1 MTTAP
6 DPTPAPETATRRG
19 PSLRLRFVTA
29 FVLGMVL
36 VVAAGGGALYA
47 YGQQYTGR
55 ILPGVHVGTL
65 DVSGLAPAAAR
76 DALAAAYSTLGAGRI
91 VLAGPTGEFT
101 IGYEE
106 IRRGADLD
114 GMLSNALAAGRHG
127 ETVADL
133 IGAPQ
138 TAIRGATV
146 EPAVTYDESRL
157 KAAVQA
163 AASAIDREPVDASL
177 STAADGTFAVT
188 PSVEG
193 RVVDQ
198 AALLAAIEA
207 QIGQVD
213 TPAEVRVHIP
223 VTSKS
228 PHADTAAAEAA
239 KAAAERMA
247 TDLVLT
253 HDKDRWTIAGND
265 LRKLISFV
273 TGPDGTIVPV
283 VDEAGI
289 DPLLKP
295 VAKGVAQKAANAGF
309 KLSGGKIV
317 VSSKSQEG
325 RKLDTA
331 ATHTLVL
338 DALLARQADG
348 ADLPIEPVVETTEP
362 ALTTA
367 MAQDYAPRM
376 KPVGPGWTTWFPID
390 APHGYGANIWIP
402 AKLINGYVVGPGER
416 FDFWK
421 AVGPVTTAK
430 GFRRGGA
437 IVNGHTELQGAL
449 GGGICSCSTTLFNAA
464 LRAGMQMDA
473 RRNHYYYISRY
484 PLGLDATVFKSDGGS
499 TQTMSFTNDTKYPIL
514 IRGINTRSGGTGY
527 VTFKIYSV
535 PNGRKVSISPATVKN
550 RRHASDTV
558 QHTSSL
564 RAGTSKRVEYPV
576 DGLDVWRTV
585 TVKEKG
591 KVIRKTTYYSHYSVV
606 NGVLLVGTGGSSPSP
621 SPTPG
626 S

>member
-1 MTTAP
+1 M
-6 DPTPAPETATRRG
+6 
-19 PSLRLRFVTA
+19 TA
-29 FVLGMVL
+29 FVLGMAL
-36 VVAAGGGALYA
+36 VVAAGGGVLYA
-47 YGQQYTGR
+47 YGQQYAGR
-55 ILPGVHVGTL
+55 ILPGVHVGTV

-76 DALAAAYSTLGAGRI
+76 DALAAAYSSLTAGRI
-91 VLAGPTGEFT
+91 VLAGPTGEVT
-101 IGYEE
+101 IGYDE
-106 IRRGADLD
+106 IGRGPDLG
-114 GMLSNALAAGRHG
+114 GMLDSALAAGRNG
-127 ETVADL
+127 EAVADL

-146 EPAVTYDESRL
+146 EPAVTYDETRL
-157 KAAVQA
+157 KAAIQA
-163 AASAIDREPVDASL
+163 VARTIDRDPVDATVSA
-177 STAADGTFAVT
+177 TADGTYAVT

-207 QIGQVD
+207 QIGQLD
-213 TPAEVRVHIP
+213 PPAEVHLDIP
-223 VTSKS
+223 VTSKA
-228 PHADTAAAEAA
+228 PHSDTTAAEAA
-239 KAAAERMA
+239 KAAADRMA

-253 HDKDRWTIAGND
+253 RDKDQWTIPGED
-265 LRKLISFV
+265 LRKLISFA

-295 VAKGVAQKAANAGF
+295 VAKGVAQKGANAGF

-317 VSSKSQEG
+317 VGSKSREG
-325 RKLDTA
+325 RKLDAA

-338 DALLARQADG
+338 DALLARQVGG
-348 ADLPIEPVVETTEP
+348 ADQPVEPVVEATEP
-362 ALTTA
+362 TVTTA
-367 MAQDYAPRM
+367 MAQDYASKM
-376 KPVGPGWTTWFPID
+376 KPISSWTTWFPID

-402 AKLINGYVVGPGER
+402 AKLINGYVLGPGEK

-464 LRAGMQMDA
+464 LRAGMKMQA

-499 TQTMSFTNDTKYPIL
+499 TQTMSFTNDTKYPVL
-514 IRGINTRSGGTGY
+514 IRGINTRSGSTGY

-535 PNGRKVSISPATVKN
+535 PNGRKVIISPATVKN
-550 RRHASDTV
+550 RRNASDTI

-576 DGLDVWRTV
+576 DGMDVWRTV

-606 NGVLLVGTGGSSPSP
+606 NGVLLVGTSGSSPSP